1 MNKMLIGSAVGLA
14 MGIGLMM
21 RPRVRQDVQKGAN
34 KVKEAVQDMTE
45 GQQ

>member
-21 RPRVRQDVQKGAN
+21 LPGIRQDVQKGAD
-34 KVKEAVQDMTE
+34 KVTTAVQDMTE

>member
-1 MNKMLIGSAVGLA
+1 MML
-14 MGIGLMM
+14 
-21 RPRVRQDVQKGAN
+21 PRVRQDVQKGAN